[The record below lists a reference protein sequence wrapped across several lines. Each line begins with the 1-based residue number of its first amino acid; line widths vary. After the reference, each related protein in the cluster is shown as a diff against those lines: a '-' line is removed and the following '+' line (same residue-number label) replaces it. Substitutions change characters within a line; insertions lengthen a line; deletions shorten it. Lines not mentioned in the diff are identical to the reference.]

1 MSHLV
6 RMSIC
11 FPSETQ
17 MYVIT
22 GCCPR
27 SYWEY
32 HVLYGRGTTQKSQ
45 KDTNPCTYLIPRVS
59 QEVLRTYIILILK
72 MRPPRF
78 KKNPNTASLDAKMSN
93 CCSISERCSQL
104 QWWIWAANHQ
114 GSPFM
119 WHWKPLEE
127 SAKVG
132 LKLNIQKT
140 KIMVSSPITSW
151 QMMGKQ
157 WKQWETLFWGA
168 PKSLQMVTLAMKLKD
183 ACSLEEKLWPT

>member
-17 MYVIT
+17 MYLIT

-27 SYWEY
+27 SYWEC

-45 KDTNPCTYLIPRVS
+45 KDTNPCTYLIPRVL
-59 QEVLRTYIILILK
+59 QEVLRTYIILILQ

-78 KKNPNTASLDAKMSN
+78 KKNPNIASLDAKMSN

-132 LKLNIQKT
+132 LKLNIQKM

-151 QMMGKQ
+151 VNR
-157 WKQWETLFWGA
+157 WGNNGN
-168 PKSLQMVTLAMKLKD
+168 SERLYFGGLQNH
-183 ACSLEEKLWPT
+183 CRWWF